1 MMSIMMRARR
11 ALLAVMLVAV
21 PAAAQ
26 QSANIQ
32 AAENFRFSAA
42 EIEALVKARNQLAR
56 SIANVPGLGD
66 RIVGCSQGNPT
77 VNQVISCLQQIAPV
91 KQAFSNQ
98 GLTVWQGV
106 MSELALYRT
115 ALAYQNSQQNP
126 GAPAITPA
134 MQANLNLYRQ
144 YSDQFA
150 VWRSEIG
157 GQPIYDPDFINPF
170 GPSPDN
176 VVGGPD
182 IQQPGNINT
191 ATDPDVKAPGNEN
204 LATDPDVKQPGNVNV
219 AKDPDIKQPGNVN
232 VSTDPDMRPASNV
245 PASDPDMVNPVMTDP
260 DNVSP

>member
-1 MMSIMMRARR
+1 MSIVMRARS
-11 ALLAVMLVAV
+11 ALLATVLAAA
-21 PAAAQ
+21 PATAQ

-32 AAENFRFSAA
+32 AAENFRFSAS

-56 SIANVPGLGD
+56 SIAGVPGLGNQ
-66 RIVGCSQGNPT
+66 IVGCSQGNPT
-77 VNQVISCLQQIAPV
+77 VNQVISCLQQIPQV

-134 MQANLNLYRQ
+134 MQANLKLYRQ
-144 YSDQFA
+144 YADQFT

-157 GQPIYDPDFINPF
+157 GQPIYNPDFINPF
-170 GPSPDN
+170 GPNADN
-176 VVGGPD
+176 VVSSPD
-182 IQQPGNINT
+182 IQQPGNIN
-191 ATDPDVKAPGNEN
+191 AAADPDVKQPGNEN

-232 VSTDPDMRPASNV
+232 VSTDPDMQPASNV
-245 PASDPDMVNPVMTDP
+245 PASDPDMVNPIMTDP